1 MIPRI
6 KKILYATD
14 LTKNSAYAFRYA
26 VNSAQKHD
34 AEIHIFHVI
43 EAMSPQTKNL
53 VSIYLDPDQIEKKYD
68 ESKKSMIQ
76 RIEARIREF
85 ARRELERDHETL
97 KRVASI
103 QVVIGDPVEEILK
116 RTDELKADI
125 LILGMHGR
133 NIIKHT
139 FLGSVSGSVLQR
151 IRKPVYI
158 IPIPEEDIDMSMEE
172 I

>member
-1 MIPRI
+1 M
-6 KKILYATD
+6 
-14 LTKNSAYAFRYA
+14 
-26 VNSAQKHD
+26 
-34 AEIHIFHVI
+34 
-43 EAMSPQTKNL
+43 
-53 VSIYLDPDQIEKKYD
+53 
-68 ESKKSMIQ
+68 
-76 RIEARIREF
+76 
-85 ARRELERDHETL
+85 
-97 KRVASI
+97 
-103 QVVIGDPVEEILK
+103 IGDPVEEILK

-158 IPIPEEDIDMSMEE
+158 IPIPEEDTDMSMEE